1 MRDILVQFSASELL
15 KNNIY
20 LTILWPITPTKS
32 KHFLMELHFIDVQY
46 VAKTYLFLEINLYLL
61 NKTSYFQFL
70 RHLQGLF

>member
-15 KNNIY
+15 KNSIY

-46 VAKTYLFLEINLYLL
+46 VAENLFISR
-61 NKTSYFQFL
+61 NKSVFIE
-70 RHLQGLF
+70 